1 MSFLRARV
9 KGTPSPSTMW
19 VHRAGSPFSSPA
31 IQVKFMWGKGFR
43 YMHLESILLG
53 GALAAGLLA
62 GPAMAEDCPGNPDA
76 MGVSRT
82 IVIDPKEMP
91 TLGGHQ
97 YNSRLPLE
105 PKEFIL
111 TFDDGPVRKTTP
123 EVLDFLKKECA
134 KATFFLIGVNALEN
148 PELVRRIAEE
158 GHTIGTHT
166 QTHAYLS
173 RLPIEKAQKQ
183 IDDGFRS
190 AQAALDPIGKKVSPF
205 FRYPGLMDTP
215 QTEAYLHSHGIA
227 TVGID
232 VLASD
237 WFHRLQHNPEGIMQ
251 RAVSRLEERGSGILL
266 LHDVKKVTAGL
277 LPELFKTAEGTRLQA
292 RAHGRE
298 GRRLSGY
305 SPAPAPDGRGNRG
318 EGKSREAEACERR
331 KTPRAARASRRPR
344 SSRQLRAR
352 TPCKAPLH
360 ASRRALPF
368 EQLQRLHLR

>member
-1 MSFLRARV
+1 MR
-9 KGTPSPSTMW
+9 
-19 VHRAGSPFSSPA
+19 
-31 IQVKFMWGKGFR
+31 GKGIH
-43 YMHLESILLG
+43 YMRLKSILLG
-53 GALAAGLLA
+53 GLFAASLAAASLS
-62 GPAMAEDCPGNPDA
+62 PAAHAEDCPGNPDA
-76 MGVSRT
+76 MGVART
-82 IVIDPKEMP
+82 IVIDPKETP

-111 TFDDGPVRKTTP
+111 TFDDGPIKKTTP

-134 KATFFLIGVNALEN
+134 KATFFLIGVNAQEN
-148 PELVRRIAEE
+148 PDLVRRIAEE

-205 FRYPGLMDTP
+205 FRYPGLLDTP
-215 QTEAYLHSHGIA
+215 QTEAYLREHGVA

-237 WFHRLQHNPEGIMQ
+237 WFHRLQHNPEGILQ

-277 LPELFKTAEGTRLQA
+277 LPELFKRLKERGFKLVHMVAKEGALPVIPPAPEPTPEEIAAKEKAGKQKVAEKPAERS
-292 RAHGRE
+292 
-298 GRRLSGY
+298 GRRHRI
-305 SPAPAPDGRGNRG
+305 ARHQHRAQQ
-318 EGKSREAEACERR
+318 RR
-331 KTPRAARASRRPR
+331 YHTQQTQRFR
-344 SSRQLRAR
+344 SSSYNDFIYER
-352 TPCKAPLH
+352 
-360 ASRRALPF
+360 
-368 EQLQRLHLR
+368 

>member
-1 MSFLRARV
+1 
-9 KGTPSPSTMW
+9 
-19 VHRAGSPFSSPA
+19 
-31 IQVKFMWGKGFR
+31 MWGKGFR
-43 YMHLESILLG
+43 YMHLKSILLG

-277 LPELFKTAEGTRLQA
+277 LPELFKRLKAHGFKLVHMVAKEGAYPDIPPPPPPTAEEIA
-292 RAHGRE
+292 AKE
-298 GRRLSGY
+298 
-305 SPAPAPDGRGNRG
+305 
-318 EGKSREAEACERR
+318 KAEKRKLANAENPSERR
-331 KTPRAARASRRPR
+331 VRHVARVHRVNYARGHHAKRHYTHRVGRYR
-344 SSRQLRAR
+344 SSNYND
-352 TPCKAPLH
+352 
-360 ASRRALPF
+360 F
-368 EQLQRLHLR
+368 IYDN

>member
-1 MSFLRARV
+1 MR
-9 KGTPSPSTMW
+9 
-19 VHRAGSPFSSPA
+19 
-31 IQVKFMWGKGFR
+31 GKGIQ
-43 YMHLESILLG
+43 YMRLKSILLG
-53 GALAAGLLA
+53 GAFAASLVA
-62 GPAMAEDCPGNPDA
+62 ASVAAVHAEDCPGNPDA

-82 IVIDPKEMP
+82 IVIDPKETP

-111 TFDDGPVRKTTP
+111 TFDDGPIKKTTP

-148 PELVRRIAEE
+148 PDLVRRIAEE

-183 IDDGFRS
+183 IDDGFRA
-190 AQAALDPIGKKVSPF
+190 AQAALDPVGKKVSPF
-205 FRYPGLMDTP
+205 FRYPGLLDTP
-215 QTEAYLHSHGIA
+215 QTEAYLRDHGVA

-237 WFHRLQHNPEGIMQ
+237 WFHRLQHNPEGILQ

-277 LPELFKTAEGTRLQA
+277 LPELFKRLKARGFKLVHMVAKDGALPVIPPAPEPTAEEIAAKEKAGKQKVAEKPAGQSVRRHRVA
-292 RAHGRE
+292 RYHRAQQ
-298 GRRLSGY
+298 RRHHTQT
-305 SPAPAPDGRGNRG
+305 
-318 EGKSREAEACERR
+318 SRFRSTSYNDFIYER
-331 KTPRAARASRRPR
+331 
-344 SSRQLRAR
+344 
-352 TPCKAPLH
+352 
-360 ASRRALPF
+360 
-368 EQLQRLHLR
+368 

>member
-1 MSFLRARV
+1 MR
-9 KGTPSPSTMW
+9 
-19 VHRAGSPFSSPA
+19 
-31 IQVKFMWGKGFR
+31 GKGFQFMR
-43 YMHLESILLG
+43 LKAILFG
-53 GALAAGLLA
+53 GALAASLLA
-62 GPAMAEDCPGNPDA
+62 GPSMAEDCPGNPDA

-97 YNSRLPLE
+97 YNTRLPLE

-111 TFDDGPVRKTTP
+111 TFDDGPARKTTP

-134 KATFFLIGVNALEN
+134 KATFFLVGENAKEN

-173 RLPIEKAQKQ
+173 RLPIEKAERQ

-190 AQAALDPIGKKVSPF
+190 AQAALDPIGKHVSPF

-215 QTEAYLHSHGIA
+215 QTEAYLRSHGIA

-237 WFHRLQHNPEGIMQ
+237 WFHRLQHNPEGILQ
-251 RAVSRLEERGSGILL
+251 RAISRLEQRGSGILL

-277 LPELFKTAEGTRLQA
+277 LPELFKRLKAHGFKLVHMVAKEGALPEIPPAPPPTAEEIAAKEKAEKRKVA
-292 RAHGRE
+292 SV
-298 GRRLSGY
+298 GRR
-305 SPAPAPDGRGNRG
+305 
-318 EGKSREAEACERR
+318 
-331 KTPRAARASRRPR
+331 SRRI
-344 SSRQLRAR
+344 AR
-352 TPCKAPLH
+352 EH
-360 ASRRALPF
+360 RVSHRRA
-368 EQLQRLHLR
+368 QRHHHVHRVGGFKSSAYRDFIYDN